1 MAEKYEVFRGNTN
14 APPQD
19 IRDALGWLE
28 PADEE
33 AIPHLIGA
41 VMTLCL
47 RVQALEAEVAEL
59 RAAHAPVR

>member
-1 MAEKYEVFRGNTN
+1 MAERHEVYRGNAS

-28 PADEE
+28 PSGEE

-47 RVQALEAEVAEL
+47 RVSELETEITALRRQVPDQ
-59 RAAHAPVR
+59 R

>member
-1 MAEKYEVFRGNTN
+1 MAENYQVFRGNAS

-28 PADEE
+28 PSDEE

-41 VMTLCL
+41 VMTLCNRITQLENEVKTL
-47 RVQALEAEVAEL
+47 RQQVPDQ
-59 RAAHAPVR
+59 R

>member
-1 MAEKYEVFRGNTN
+1 MAKNDEIFKGNASAT
-14 APPQD
+14 PGE

-28 PADEE
+28 PSDEE

-41 VMTLCL
+41 MMTLCL

-59 RAAHAPVR
+59 RAAHAPAR